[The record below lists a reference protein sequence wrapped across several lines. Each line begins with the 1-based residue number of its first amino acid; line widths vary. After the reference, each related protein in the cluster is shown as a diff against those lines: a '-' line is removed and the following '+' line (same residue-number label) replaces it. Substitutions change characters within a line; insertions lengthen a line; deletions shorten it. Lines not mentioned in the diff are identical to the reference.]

1 MLNLVLYI
9 YILPQWKS
17 QCIQMNRCFKI
28 HLISEG
34 YLDRFFLF
42 LPPLYHYEQHYSE
55 HLCTLL
61 CLTYSIISLE

>member
-42 LPPLYHYEQHYSE
+42 LPPHFTIMNNTIVNIFA
-55 HLCTLL
+55 LCCASPIQL
-61 CLTYSIISLE
+61 SP